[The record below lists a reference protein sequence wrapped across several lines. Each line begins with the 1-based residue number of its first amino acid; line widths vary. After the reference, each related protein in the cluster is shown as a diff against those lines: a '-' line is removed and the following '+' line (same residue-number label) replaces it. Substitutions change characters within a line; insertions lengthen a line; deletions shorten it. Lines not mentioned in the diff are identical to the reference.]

1 MNNNHISVTQLKS
14 YLRCPLIYKFRWVD
28 KIIVPPDS
36 SLTLGK
42 SIHSALE
49 INYSQKVKTK
59 KDLSVETIT
68 DIFSDSW
75 EDEVKETVFEKEEKP
90 GNVKDEGIKIITQ
103 YHRDIS
109 PAIQPVTVEREFEL
123 SFENVDYTL
132 KGFIDL
138 IDEKTV
144 IIDHKTTKRSMQQSA
159 VDADLQLTAYSL
171 AFRTFEGREEQ
182 SLRFDVMVRNKTPK
196 IQQISTARSQEDI
209 NRFLKTLA
217 YVAKAIQSG
226 IFYPNEN
233 YFCSVCGYRD
243 MCKKW

>member
-59 KDLSVETIT
+59 KDLAVETIT

-75 EDEVKETVFEKEEKP
+75 EDKAKETVFEKEEKP

-109 PAIQPVTVEREFEL
+109 PAIQPVMVEREFEL

-138 IDEKTV
+138 IDDKTV

-159 VDADLQLTAYSL
+159 VDADLQLTCYSL
-171 AFRTFEGREEQ
+171 AYRHALGLKEKA
-182 SLRFDVMVRNKTPK
+182 LRFDVMVRTKKPK
-196 IQQISTARSQEDI
+196 VQQLTTQRTQADLD
-209 NRFLKTLA
+209 RFLKILA
-217 YVAKAIQSG
+217 YVSKAIKTG

-233 YFCSVCGYRD
+233 YFCGICGYKD
-243 MCKKW
+243 LCKRW